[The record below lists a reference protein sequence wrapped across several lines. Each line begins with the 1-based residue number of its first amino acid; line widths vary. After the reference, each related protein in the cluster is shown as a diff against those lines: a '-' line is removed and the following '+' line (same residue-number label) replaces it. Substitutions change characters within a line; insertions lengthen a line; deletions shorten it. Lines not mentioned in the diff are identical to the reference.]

1 MKPIQ
6 YIFAL
11 LLGCLAAFLIGSL
24 MSLTSAS
31 TTIDAWMLSFTI
43 SGHDVGDR
51 MTMFVRT
58 FLENSNISGITGFSY
73 LIGHSISEEIVKFL
87 MFLIAF
93 KVSKPSSIRE
103 IILTGMSVG
112 IGFAL
117 CETVAYYDMT
127 PFFQLQSI
135 FLRSVGHGL
144 FTGLIAMLFWFGYF
158 SQLRWIDA
166 GARKNMT
173 TWIMRYA
180 ELLVLIFWTVF
191 GLLVAACLHSMMN
204 IMTAIGAQML
214 AIISLMVCWS
224 LFITVLVRPESRRPY
239 GNILREMV
247 LLQTITDAR
256 ENLADIEKITHISI
270 AEKLKK
276 PQFTRKQ
283 FAKR

>member
-1 MKPIQ
+1 MKLLQ

-11 LLGCLAAFLIGSL
+11 LLGCVAAFMIGSL
-24 MSLTSAS
+24 MSLTAAS

-87 MFLIAF
+87 MFFLAF
-93 KVSKPSSIRE
+93 KISKPSSIRE
-103 IILTGMSVG
+103 IILTGISVG
-112 IGFAL
+112 IWFAL
-117 CETVAYYDMT
+117 CETIAYNDAT

-135 FLRSVGHGL
+135 FLRSIGHGL
-144 FTGLIAMLFWFGYF
+144 FTGLLAMLFWFGYF

-166 GARKNMT
+166 GAKKNVT
-173 TWIMRYA
+173 TWFMRYA
-180 ELLVLIFWTVF
+180 ELVVLIFWTII

-204 IMTAIGAQML
+204 IMTAIGAQTI
-214 AIISLMVCWS
+214 AIIVLMFCWS
-224 LFITVLVRPESRRPY
+224 AFITVLVRPESRRPY
-239 GNILREMV
+239 GDIIREMD

-256 ENLADIEKITHISI
+256 EDLADIEKITHISMQD
-270 AEKLKK
+270 KRKK